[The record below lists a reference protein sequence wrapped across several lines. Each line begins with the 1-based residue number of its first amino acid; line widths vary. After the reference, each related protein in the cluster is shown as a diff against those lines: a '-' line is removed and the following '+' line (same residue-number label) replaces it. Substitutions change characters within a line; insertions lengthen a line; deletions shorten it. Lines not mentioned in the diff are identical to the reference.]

1 MVSGGTTGAANPLRP
16 STPNPKFAYTA
27 GEPMMTRFQRVLMFS
42 AGCGVFAIAI
52 AYLIVVVLH

>member
-1 MVSGGTTGAANPLRP
+1 
-16 STPNPKFAYTA
+16 
-27 GEPMMTRFQRVLMFS
+27 MMTRFQRVLMFS